1 MTSFRLRENISK
13 KGERKKERKKK
24 KSVRCPRETSVRVCF
39 RNRLEQA
46 RGKWLLPLHTTQI
59 SLKSQV
65 LLPGL
70 NLSFITPAFQGSQ
83 SLGRADLKPHKWLRS
98 GKAAVG
104 CVFVLAVQLYKG
116 SAQKTTGAD
125 GAGAQ

>member
-1 MTSFRLRENISK
+1 M
-13 KGERKKERKKK
+13 
-24 KSVRCPRETSVRVCF
+24 RVCF

-83 SLGRADLKPHKWLRS
+83 SLGHADLKPHKWLRS